1 MRVGVAVSLYQALP
15 DYAMG
20 PAVPIHV
27 VVENARV
34 TLEGAVRTDEDRRIA
49 ERVTRAVPGV
59 VDVVNRL
66 ELMATP

>member
-1 MRVGVAVSLYQALP
+1 
-15 DYAMG
+15 MG